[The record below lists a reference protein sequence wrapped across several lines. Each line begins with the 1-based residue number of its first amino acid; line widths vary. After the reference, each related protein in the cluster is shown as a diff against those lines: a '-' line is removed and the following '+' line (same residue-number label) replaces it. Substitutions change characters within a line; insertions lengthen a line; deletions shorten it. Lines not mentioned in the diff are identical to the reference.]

1 MKSEIGGVMKGT
13 GKTDTFLGRNNRPVD
28 VAFRGSPANHS
39 LRLPPHV
46 FSEAI
51 AACERLGQ
59 GIDFA
64 RIDLLWLPGQGQERP
79 EQSKTKA
86 KAKDQLL
93 FGEVTL
99 YPGGGA
105 HKWEPPRFD
114 RELGRHWCTRSWDD

>member
-1 MKSEIGGVMKGT
+1 MKGR
-13 GKTDTFLGRNNRPVD
+13 GKTDTFLGRDNRAVD
-28 VAFRGSPANHS
+28 VAFKNSPTNYS
-39 LRLPPHV
+39 LRLPAHI
-46 FSEAI
+46 FSEAM

-64 RIDLLWLPGQGQERP
+64 RIDLLWLPGHGQEGP
-79 EQSKTKA
+79 GQAMAKTKTD
-86 KAKDQLL
+86 DQLL

-114 RELGRHWCTRSWDD
+114 QELSRHWCTRSWDD